1 LLYISY
7 IVTVLAVYSNKM
19 QFMDRI
25 NNNLIRQLQKD
36 GRLTNQELSERVSL
50 SPSPCMR
57 RVRKLEESGIITGY
71 TAIVDNQKCG
81 FLIKVFISVRLEKH
95 TEEIVADFEA
105 GVQELD
111 EVLACYLISGSR
123 DYLLQVVAKDL
134 DDYQHFLRK
143 KLRQVPGIG
152 QLESNFVMEKIKK
165 TALLP
170 NR

>member
-1 LLYISY
+1 
-7 IVTVLAVYSNKM
+7 M
-19 QFMDRI
+19 RFMDRI
-25 NNNLIRQLQKD
+25 DNSLIRQLQKD

-50 SPSPCMR
+50 SPSPCLR
-57 RVRKLEESGIITGY
+57 RVRKLEDSGVITGY
-71 TAIVDNQKCG
+71 TAIVDNQKYG

-95 TEEIVADFEA
+95 TEDIVADFEA

-111 EVLACYLISGSR
+111 EVLACYLISGTR
-123 DYLLQVVAKDL
+123 DYLLQVVARDL

-165 TALLP
+165 TNLLP

>member
-1 LLYISY
+1 
-7 IVTVLAVYSNKM
+7 
-19 QFMDRI
+19 MDRI
-25 NNNLIRQLQKD
+25 DNSLIRQLQKD

-50 SPSPCMR
+50 SPSPCLR

-95 TEEIVADFEA
+95 TEDIVADFEA
-105 GVQELD
+105 GIQELD

>member
-1 LLYISY
+1 
-7 IVTVLAVYSNKM
+7 
-19 QFMDRI
+19 MDRI
-25 NNNLIRQLQKD
+25 DNNLVRQLQKD

-50 SPSPCMR
+50 SPSPCLR
-57 RVRKLEESGIITGY
+57 RVRKLEESGVITGY
-71 TAIVDNQKCG
+71 TAIVDHQKCG
-81 FLIKVFISVRLEKH
+81 FLIKVFVSVRLEKH
-95 TEEIVADFEA
+95 TEDMVADFEA
-105 GVQELD
+105 GIQALD

-152 QLESNFVMEKIKK
+152 QLESNFVMDKIKK